1 MVRET
6 RKHWPFHIDAWVVL
20 PDHLHCVWTL
30 PDGDDDNS
38 NRWRLIKQGF
48 SKALPMTERR
58 SAVRIARGERG
69 TSNAVF
75 GIMSSGMMEIMPRM
89 SIIAISTRLN
99 MVWLGE
105 CPTGLIQA
113 SIDMWNGAFIHW
125 IGQRSRP
132 LILLPGNADNRNG
145 LYWGMKLDERKFQ
158 LLAYDWIRHS
168 AQYAAEPLAPYA
180 GFFVCRVLEC
190 F

>member
-1 MVRET
+1 MPNYRRYRVLGGTYFFTVNLLERYPNDLLISHVESLRTVVRET

-38 NRWRLIKQGF
+38 NRWRIIKQGF

-58 SAVRIARGERG
+58 SAVRVARGERG

-99 MVWLGE
+99 MAWLGG
-105 CPTGLIQA
+105 CLTGLIQA
-113 SIDMWNGAFIHW
+113 SIKSYELG
-125 IGQRSRP
+125 R
-132 LILLPGNADNRNG
+132 
-145 LYWGMKLDERKFQ
+145 
-158 LLAYDWIRHS
+158 
-168 AQYAAEPLAPYA
+168 
-180 GFFVCRVLEC
+180 
-190 F
+190 